1 MRISHQMLHQNSV
14 SNMNNTMGRFQKA
27 YNEALTG
34 KQVSKPSDD
43 PHGAAKAMELKSALA
58 ANEQY
63 ERNTSEAK
71 LWLDETDQTVYEM
84 VNVMQRVRE
93 LAVRGNNETLTP
105 EDRGAI
111 AIEVEELTEQLRQ
124 FANTK
129 VNGVDLFTKAAVT
142 PPADPDSPDAPTT
155 TPAAPK
161 MMTVGGGLNIQVN
174 VTEADLFGTDPELLT
189 TLGELTTGLRN
200 GTAMDLEL
208 IDGRI
213 NQLLKVS
220 SEVGARTN
228 RVESAEN
235 RMFDNTI
242 QLKSMLA
249 SITDIDMAEAIT
261 KLKSE
266 ESVYQAS
273 LSASAKIIQ
282 PSLMDFLR

>member
-58 ANEQY
+58 TNEQY
-63 ERNTSEAK
+63 ERNTGEAK
-71 LWLDETDQTVYEM
+71 LWLDETDQTVNSM
-84 VNVMQRVRE
+84 VDVMQRVRE
-93 LAVRGNNETLTP
+93 LAVQGNNETLSA
-105 EDRGAI
+105 EDRGAV
-111 AIEVEELTEQLRQ
+111 ALEVEELTAQLRQ
-124 FANTK
+124 FADTK
-129 VNGVDLFTKAAVT
+129 VNGVDLFTKSET
-142 PPADPDSPDAPTT
+142 PPAVTS
-155 TPAAPK
+155 PK

-174 VTEADLFGTDPELLT
+174 ATEDQLLGTDSELLT
-189 TLGELTTGLRN
+189 TLADLSAGLRN
-200 GTAMDLEL
+200 GEAMDLDA
-208 IDGRI
+208 IDTGIDR
-213 NQLLKVS
+213 LLKVS
-220 SEVGARTN
+220 AEVGARTN

-235 RMFDNTI
+235 RMFDNTL
-242 QLKSMLA
+242 QLKSRL
-249 SITDIDMAEAIT
+249 SGITDIDMAEAIT

-266 ESVYQAS
+266 DSVYQAS

>member
-1 MRISHQMLHQNSV
+1 MRISHQMLHQNSMA
-14 SNMNNTMGRFQKA
+14 NMNNSMGRFQKA

-34 KQVSKPSDD
+34 KQVTKPSDD

-63 ERNTSEAK
+63 ERNTGEAK

-93 LAVRGNNETLTP
+93 LAVKGNNETLSP
-105 EDRGAI
+105 EDRAAVAG
-111 AIEVEELTEQLRQ
+111 EVEELTKQLRQ
-124 FANTK
+124 FADTK
-129 VNGVDLFTKAAVT
+129 VNGVDLFTK
-142 PPADPDSPDAPTT
+142 
-155 TPAAPK
+155 PAAGAEATPK

-174 VTEADLFGTDPELLT
+174 VTESTL
-189 TLGELTTGLRN
+189 LGEDAEMLTALETLSAGLRE
-200 GTAMDLEL
+200 GTAMDLET
-208 IDGRI
+208 IDAGI
-213 NQLLKVS
+213 NRLLTVS

-235 RMFDNTI
+235 RMFDNTL
-242 QLKSMLA
+242 QLKSRL
-249 SITDIDMAEAIT
+249 SGITDIDTAEAIT

-273 LSASAKIIQ
+273 LAASAKIIQ

>member
-14 SNMNNTMGRFQKA
+14 NNMNNTMGRFQKA

-58 ANEQY
+58 TNEQY
-63 ERNTSEAK
+63 ERNTGEAK
-71 LWLDETDQTVYEM
+71 LWLDETDQTVNSM

-93 LAVRGNNETLTP
+93 LAVQGNNETLTP

-111 AIEVEELTEQLRQ
+111 ASEVEELTAQLRQ
-124 FANTK
+124 FADTK
-129 VNGVDLFTKAAVT
+129 VNGTDIFTKSET
-142 PPADPDSPDAPTT
+142 PPAVT
-155 TPAAPK
+155 APK
-161 MMTVGGGLNIQVN
+161 MVTVGGGLNIQVN
-174 VTEADLFGTDPELLT
+174 ATEEQLLGTDSELLT
-189 TLGELTTGLRN
+189 TLADLSAGLRN
-200 GTAMDLEL
+200 GEAMDLDA
-208 IDGRI
+208 IDTGMDR
-213 NQLLKVS
+213 LLKVS
-220 SEVGARTN
+220 AEVGARAN

-235 RMFDNTI
+235 RMFDNTL
-242 QLKSMLA
+242 QLKSMLS

>member
-1 MRISHQMLHQNSV
+1 MRISHQMLHQNSMA
-14 SNMNNTMGRFQKA
+14 NMNNSMGRFQKA

-34 KQVSKPSDD
+34 KQVTKPSDD

-58 ANEQY
+58 TNEQY

-93 LAVRGNNETLTP
+93 LAVRGNNETLSP
-105 EDRGAI
+105 EDRAAVSG
-111 AIEVEELTEQLRQ
+111 EVKQLTDQLRQ
-124 FANTK
+124 FADTK
-129 VNGVDLFTKAAVT
+129 VNGVDLFTKTVVDADGNSASAA
-142 PPADPDSPDAPTT
+142 
-155 TPAAPK
+155 K

-174 VTEADLFGTDPELLT
+174 ATADELLGPEAELLT
-189 TLGELTTGLRN
+189 TLTNLATGLEN
-200 GTAMDLEL
+200 GTAMDLEA
-208 IDGRI
+208 IDTGI
-213 NQLLKVS
+213 NRLLKVS

-235 RMFDNTI
+235 RMFDNTL
-242 QLKSMLA
+242 QLKSMLS
-249 SITDIDMAEAIT
+249 SITDVDMAEAIT

-273 LSASAKIIQ
+273 LAASAKIIQ

>member
-1 MRISHQMLHQNSV
+1 MRISHQMLHQNSMA
-14 SNMNNTMGRFQKA
+14 NMNNSMGRFQKA

-58 ANEQY
+58 TNEQY
-63 ERNTSEAK
+63 ERNTGEAK

-93 LAVRGNNETLTP
+93 LAVRGNNETLSP
-105 EDRGAI
+105 EDRLTVSN
-111 AIEVEELTEQLRQ
+111 EVKELTDQLRQ

-129 VNGVDLFTKAAVT
+129 VNGADLFTKAVVGAEGVST
-142 PPADPDSPDAPTT
+142 STAKSI
-155 TPAAPK
+155 
-161 MMTVGGGLNIQVN
+161 TVGGGMTIPVN
-174 VTEADLFGTDPELLT
+174 VTEKELL
-189 TLGELTTGLRN
+189 GENAKLLTDLEGLTTGLDN
-200 GTAMDLEL
+200 GTAMDLDL
-208 IDGRI
+208 IDDGI
-213 NQLLKVS
+213 NRLLKAS
-220 SEVGARTN
+220 SDVGARMN

-242 QLKSMLA
+242 QLKSMLS
-249 SITDIDMAEAIT
+249 SITDIDVAEAIT

-273 LSASAKIIQ
+273 LAASAKIIQ

>member
-1 MRISHQMLHQNSV
+1 MRISHQMLHQNSLA
-14 SNMNNTMGRFQKA
+14 NMNNSMGRFQKA

-58 ANEQY
+58 TNEQY
-63 ERNTSEAK
+63 ERNTGEAK

-93 LAVRGNNETLTP
+93 LAVRGNNETLSP
-105 EDRGAI
+105 EDRAAVAG
-111 AIEVEELTEQLRQ
+111 EVEELTKQLRQ
-124 FANTK
+124 FADTK
-129 VNGVDLFTKAAVT
+129 VNGADLFPKAVAGE
-142 PPADPDSPDAPTT
+142 DAN
-155 TPAAPK
+155 PK
-161 MMTVGGGLNIQVN
+161 TMIVGGGLNIEVN
-174 VTEADLFGTDPELLT
+174 VTEADLFGTDPELLK
-189 TLGELTTGLRN
+189 TLGDLSKGLRD

-235 RMFDNTI
+235 RMFDNTL

>member
-1 MRISHQMLHQNSV
+1 MRISHQMLHQNSLA
-14 SNMNNTMGRFQKA
+14 NMNNSMGRFQKA

-43 PHGAAKAMELKSALA
+43 PNGAAKAMELKSALA
-58 ANEQY
+58 TNDQY

-71 LWLDETDQTVYEM
+71 LWLDETDQTVNGM

-93 LAVRGNNETLTP
+93 LAVKGNNETLTP
-105 EDRGAI
+105 EDRGAV
-111 AIEVEELTEQLRQ
+111 ASEVEELTKQLRQ
-124 FANTK
+124 FADTK
-129 VNGVDLFTKAAVT
+129 VNGVDLFTKAAV
-142 PPADPDSPDAPTT
+142 DA
-155 TPAAPK
+155 AANPK

-174 VTEADLFGTDPELLT
+174 ATEEQLLGPDAELIT
-189 TLGELTTGLRN
+189 TLETLSAGLR
-200 GTAMDLEL
+200 GGDAMDIGE
-208 IDGRI
+208 IDTGIDR
-213 NQLLKVS
+213 LLKVS
-220 SEVGARTN
+220 SEVGARMN

-235 RMFDNTI
+235 RMFENTL
-242 QLKSMLA
+242 QLKSMLS

>member
-1 MRISHQMLHQNSV
+1 MRISHQMLHQNSMA
-14 SNMNNTMGRFQKA
+14 NMNNSMGRFQKA

-34 KQVSKPSDD
+34 KQVTKPSDD

-58 ANEQY
+58 TNEQY

-93 LAVRGNNETLTP
+93 LAVRGNNETLSP
-105 EDRGAI
+105 EDRAAVSG
-111 AIEVEELTEQLRQ
+111 EVKQLTDQLRQ
-124 FANTK
+124 FADTK
-129 VNGVDLFTKAAVT
+129 VNGVDLFTKAVA
-142 PPADPDSPDAPTT
+142 PATEAT
-155 TPAAPK
+155 PK
-161 MMTVGGGLNIQVN
+161 MMTVGGGLTIQVN
-174 VTEADLFGTDPELLT
+174 ATADELLGSGSELLT
-189 TLGELTTGLRN
+189 TLTNLATGLEN
-200 GTAMDLEL
+200 GTAMDLEA
-208 IDGRI
+208 IDTGI

-235 RMFDNTI
+235 RMFDNTL
-242 QLKSMLA
+242 QLKSMLS

-273 LSASAKIIQ
+273 LAASAKIIQ

>member
-1 MRISHQMLHQNSV
+1 MRISHQMLHQNSLA
-14 SNMNNTMGRFQKA
+14 NMNNSMGRFQKA

-58 ANEQY
+58 TNDQY

-93 LAVRGNNETLTP
+93 LAVQGSNETLTP

-111 AIEVEELTEQLRQ
+111 ATEVEELTKQIRQ
-124 FANTK
+124 FADTK
-129 VNGVDLFTKAAVT
+129 VNGVDLFTKAAAA
-142 PPADPDSPDAPTT
+142 PADPDSPDAPAI

-174 VTEADLFGTDPELLT
+174 VTEAELFGTDPELLS
-189 TLGELTTGLRN
+189 TLGELSAGLRG
-200 GTAMDLEL
+200 GTGVNLDA

-213 NQLLKVS
+213 DQLLKVS

-235 RMFDNTI
+235 RMFDNTM
-242 QLKSMLA
+242 QLKTMLA